1 MAHLFLILSH
11 WSLDLVAERARA
23 QSILIWVGVGGD
35 GRNGDGAKF
44 ISLQSFIV
52 SSVKILK
59 VQLQRISVDFNGV
72 DLGFLLPLVILPRC
86 WLHIVRPQCAPA
98 RGRLWVTVQVWAGSC
113 GSRSI
118 RGEMIVSRLWG
129 HRPPPAPRTQGDQAT
144 KWSLSGQR
152 QSLGC

>member
-1 MAHLFLILSH
+1 M
-11 WSLDLVAERARA
+11 RARA

-86 WLHIVRPQCAPA
+86 WLHIVRPQHE
-98 RGRLWVTVQVWAGSC
+98 GGC
-113 GSRSI
+113 G
-118 RGEMIVSRLWG
+118 
-129 HRPPPAPRTQGDQAT
+129 
-144 KWSLSGQR
+144 
-152 QSLGC
+152 